1 MEGLIMGALEPTSS
15 LPPDLPPAGRPFNPV
30 EAAIGVIT
38 LPVTAMHE
46 IAAARSWLMALIL

>member
-1 MEGLIMGALEPTSS
+1 MGALEPTSS